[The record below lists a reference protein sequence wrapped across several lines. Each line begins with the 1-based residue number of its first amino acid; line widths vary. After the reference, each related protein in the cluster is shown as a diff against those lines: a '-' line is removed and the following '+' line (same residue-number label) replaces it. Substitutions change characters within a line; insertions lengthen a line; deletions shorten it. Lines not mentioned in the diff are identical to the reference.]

1 MNVNNQTMNNSEE
14 TDKVMKALLAFHKN
28 PPSIVK
34 EGIVAMHGKER
45 KYMTLDSIM
54 HAVRPSL
61 AENGLFIIQ
70 DLSGDTLNTVIMH
83 ESGQYISSS
92 LPFQV
97 MNGSGTNNLQNL
109 GGGLTYL
116 RRYALCAILAIA
128 ADEDND
134 GDAGGIEKAPA
145 KPELPWLDEKSEKW
159 ADMLKAIELGTLKS
173 LDQLTKHYRVNKASR
188 EKINA
193 LLNRTA

>member
-1 MNVNNQTMNNSEE
+1 MNNSEQ

-34 EGIVAMHGKER
+34 EGVASIPGRGDR

-54 HAVRPSL
+54 HAVRPAL
-61 AENGLFIIQ
+61 AENGLFITQ
-70 DLSGDTLNTVIMH
+70 HLHGDSLQTVIMH

-134 GDAGGIEKAPA
+134 GAAGGIEKAPA

>member
-1 MNVNNQTMNNSEE
+1 MTNSET

-54 HAVRPSL
+54 HAVRPAL

-128 ADEDND
+128 ADQDDD
-134 GDAGGIEKAPA
+134 GAAGGIEKAPA
-145 KPELPWLDEKSEKW
+145 KPELPCLNEDSPKW
-159 ADMLKAIELGTLKS
+159 ADMLKAIELGTLTS
-173 LDQLTKHYRVNKASR
+173 IDQITSHYRINKASKD
-188 EKINA
+188 KINS
-193 LLNRTA
+193 LLKR

>member
-1 MNVNNQTMNNSEE
+1 MNNSEQ

-34 EGIVAMHGKER
+34 EGVASIPGRGDR

-61 AENGLFIIQ
+61 AAEGLFITQ
-70 DLSGDTLNTVIMH
+70 HLHGDSLQTVIMH

-128 ADEDND
+128 ADTDDD
-134 GDAGGIEKAPA
+134 GAAGGIQQAPATPATPA

-173 LDQLTKHYRVNKASR
+173 VDQLTKHYRVNKASR

>member
-1 MNVNNQTMNNSEE
+1 MTNSET

-54 HAVRPSL
+54 HAVRPAL
-61 AENGLFIIQ
+61 AEHGLFIIQ

-128 ADEDND
+128 ADQDDD
-134 GDAGGIEKAPA
+134 GAAGGIEKAPA
-145 KPELPWLDEKSEKW
+145 KPELPWLNEDSPKW
-159 ADMLKAIELGTLKS
+159 ADMLKAIELGTLTS
-173 LDQLTKHYRVNKASR
+173 IDQITSHYRINKASKD
-188 EKINA
+188 KINS
-193 LLNRTA
+193 LLKR